1 MEGIALIICIGGFI
15 YGFAYYR
22 NETIIIS
29 IILIVILGINS
40 LFSLTRTP
48 AETVEIV
55 NEEGL
60 DDLEIDAVTS
70 LNEEQNFTLTF
81 DDGPHIETTPVILEY
96 LKKFK
101 IKNAIFFVR
110 GDRVKENPNL
120 IKKIIDYGYN
130 IGYHSMQH
138 TNQAKITELE
148 IDNDIKEFKSL
159 IKGILP
165 DYKLELARPPYGGMT
180 KETVKIFNQME
191 INNQPTIELNEK
203 LIAPHILKAYS
214 NNNLK
219 TLLWNVDFK
228 DWEKRISVS
237 YAARKFRKDLHQYWL
252 FHEMPINKGSVFDN
266 KITKDLPEFL
276 MFILNPNK
284 ASRDTRDTE
293 ENESVEIINPNEKLK
308 AKAKR
313 YAEKFRIDAKLFY
326 ALIQQES
333 RWRKSIR
340 SPVGATGLGQVMPFN
355 VPLCTNEKLNESERV
370 AWLKNPDNNLYCSAK
385 ILKSELVY
393 WDSKFPDDTE
403 KAIKHAL
410 GSYNAGR
417 KAVEFKNAL
426 TAYRETRN
434 YVAIIW
440 SNYNG

>member
-1 MEGIALIICIGGFI
+1 VVI
-15 YGFAYYR
+15 YGLANHK

-29 IILIVILGINS
+29 CVLVCVLGVHS
-40 LFSLTRTP
+40 LFSLLQTP
-48 AETVEIV
+48 IETTEIV

-60 DDLEIDAVTS
+60 DDLEINAVTS
-70 LNEEQNFTLTF
+70 LNEAQNFTLTF

-120 IKKIIDYGYN
+120 IKKIVDYGYK

-148 IDNDIKEFKSL
+148 INNDIKEFKLL

-180 KETVKIFNQME
+180 KETVKIFNQIE
-191 INNQPTIELNEK
+191 INSQPAIELNEK

-214 NNNLK
+214 SNGLK
-219 TLLWNVDFK
+219 TLLWNIDFK
-228 DWEKRISVS
+228 DWEKRISVF

-252 FHEMPINKGSVFDN
+252 FHEMPIKKGTVFDN

-284 ASRDTRDTE
+284 ALSGALSGLDIE
-293 ENESVEIINPNEKLK
+293 ENESVEIINPSEKFK

-313 YAEKFRIDAKLFY
+313 YAEKFGIDPKLFY
-326 ALIQQES
+326 ALIKQES
-333 RWRKSIR
+333 VWRMRKKNGALLR
-340 SPVGATGLGQVMPFN
+340 SPKGATGLTQVMPFN
-355 VPLCTNEKLNESERV
+355 VSLCTKESLTNEEKVE
-370 AWLKNPDNNLYCSAK
+370 WLANADNNLFCGAK
-385 ILKSELVY
+385 IFKMALAYWSMKYPNDKELATKY
-393 WDSKFPDDTE
+393 
-403 KAIKHAL
+403 AL
-410 GSYNAGR
+410 AEYNAGR
-417 KAVEFKNAL
+417 HAVENRNAL
-426 TAYRETRN
+426 TAFRETRN

-440 SNYNG
+440 RDYND